1 MVHCYSFRTE
11 LIAVLVKNISLEGKC
26 RSRYVKK
33 IVFIYRNDF
42 MKLLICNV
50 YNIVDVVIVAE
61 VFSTLHI
68 NVYVKSY
75 RNYILCMY
83 IIHVKFI

>member
-1 MVHCYSFRTE
+1 
-11 LIAVLVKNISLEGKC
+11 
-26 RSRYVKK
+26 
-33 IVFIYRNDF
+33 
-42 MKLLICNV
+42 MKLLICNE

-83 IIHVKFI
+83 IIHVKFIWNENIFSM